1 LLEYPLKQSNRKSA
15 AAWLGSVLVHA
26 ALLLALL
33 LVSVPEARRAVRQR
47 WTPLLAPELPTKTVR
62 RVPRAVLR
70 MPPRAI
76 LQNAILL
83 PAAPELAVS
92 RRSVANP
99 MPAVTPSLPKLP
111 AQTARIDLPPAN
123 APTPAVRTG
132 VFDLSTPETA
142 KKPPR
147 AAEMGAFGEPARATT
162 NAAALHLQIGAFDG
176 QPSAGGAPAA
186 KEKAVGAS
194 GFGDSARAGAATPRG
209 TAAPASAG
217 FDTLSA
223 DSSRPTGRPQ
233 VSATQFE
240 QAAVKPPSDHI
251 GRVSAAPVET
261 TNLEILDK
269 PRPMYTDEARRLHIE
284 GEVLIQALFEASGR
298 IRVLKVI
305 RALGHGLDENA
316 ETAASAIHFR
326 PATKNGQATDIVAVV
341 RIQFQLVY

>member
-1 LLEYPLKQSNRKSA
+1 
-15 AAWLGSVLVHA
+15 VHA

-62 RVPRAVLR
+62 PVPRAVLR

-83 PAAPELAVS
+83 PAAPELAIS

-99 MPAVTPSLPKLP
+99 MPAVTPPLPKLP
-111 AQTARIDLPPAN
+111 AQTARIDLPPEN